1 MYEWRNSTGR
11 LSTPGVQTPAKLGGN
26 VEGPGIIYPSG
37 TTFPKDP
44 ARGRGNFSEVP
55 GFLADKMKMF
65 QKPSGIPIHL
75 KGGPLDK
82 VIFGAT
88 VAMCV
93 VGLTGCLS
101 FFYDMSFPKK
111 SAD

>member
-1 MYEWRNSTGR
+1 MYEWKNSTGR
-11 LSTPGVQTPAKLGGN
+11 LSTPAVQTPARLG
-26 VEGPGIIYPSG
+26 VAAEGPGIIYPSG
-37 TTFPKDP
+37 TTFPKES

-55 GFLADKMKMF
+55 GFLAQKMQMF
-65 QKPSGIPIHL
+65 QKANSVPIHL

-82 VIFGAT
+82 VLFGAT
-88 VAMCV
+88 LVMCT

-111 SAD
+111 SD